1 MEWIKRNLLF
11 VVGSAVALVL
21 MTLAAF
27 YLISGSKKN
36 EAALGQLNEEY
47 AILERLN
54 NQNPHP
60 GDDEVNNIEAAKQQ
74 KAEVDLL
81 IKELSTVFKPVRPIP
96 NSTNLNNAMFAGSL
110 RKVIDQLQAEAGK
123 RGVLVPTNFYFS
135 FTAVRDRIRFEQ
147 ASLQPLAAQL
157 GEVKAICD
165 VLMDARVN
173 ALDAVRREKV
183 CMEDV
188 EAQLAA
194 DYLADTSV
202 TNEIAIL
209 SPYEVTFRC
218 FSSEL
223 AEVLS
228 GYAGSPHGLIVR
240 AMNVEPVTEAGAGL
254 GAFGGGS
261 PYYTPPQPV
270 VPYMPPRPVVPGGRT
285 FGEEEPAGGNP
296 YLRQP
301 PAGAATSPYATPN
314 PYGTPTYGA
323 APRVSRGGLPT
334 LLDEKQFKVT
344 MLVQVVKLTL
354 TN

>member
-21 MTLAAF
+21 MALAAF

-36 EAALGQLNEEY
+36 DAALEQLNEEY

-60 GDDEVNNIEAAKQQ
+60 GDDEVNNIEAAKKQ
-74 KAEVDLL
+74 KTEVDLL
-81 IKELSTVFKPVRPIP
+81 IKDLSAVFEPVGPIP
-96 NSTNLNNAMFAGSL
+96 NSTNLDNAMFAGAL

-147 ASLQPLAAQL
+147 ASLQPLATQL

-165 VLMDARVN
+165 VLVDARVN

-183 CMEDV
+183 CAEDM
-188 EAQLAA
+188 EAQQAT
-194 DYLADTSV
+194 DYLTDTSV

-223 AEVLS
+223 ADVLS
-228 GYAGSPHGLIVR
+228 GYASSPHGLIVR
-240 AMNVEPVTEAGAGL
+240 AMNVDPVTEAGAGM

-261 PYYTPPQPV
+261 PYYTPPAQPM
-270 VPYMPPRPVVPGGRT
+270 VPYTPPRPPVTPAGQGG
-285 FGEEEPAGGNP
+285 AGGNP

-301 PAGAATSPYATPN
+301 AAAAAATPYAPTT
-314 PYGTPTYGA
+314 PYGTPAFGA
-323 APRVSRGGLPT
+323 VPRVSRGGLPT